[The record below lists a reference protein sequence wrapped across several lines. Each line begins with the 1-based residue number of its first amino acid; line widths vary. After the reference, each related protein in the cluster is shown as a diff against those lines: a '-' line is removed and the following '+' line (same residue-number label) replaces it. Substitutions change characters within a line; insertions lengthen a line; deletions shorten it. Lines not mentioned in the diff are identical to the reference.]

1 MKKLVTL
8 MMILSAISMNA
19 YAGSHSK
26 KADVSKADYLKQAE
40 ATFNKMDS
48 NKDGIL
54 TAVEKKEYYAKAKAA
69 REAAKKAKD
78 AKKAK

>member
-1 MKKLVTL
+1 
-8 MMILSAISMNA
+8 
-19 YAGSHSK
+19 
-26 KADVSKADYLKQAE
+26 
-40 ATFNKMDS
+40 MDS

>member
-19 YAGSHSK
+19 YAGDYSK

-40 ATFNKMDS
+40 ASFDKMDS

-54 TAVEKKEYYAKAKAA
+54 TAVEKKEY
-69 REAAKKAKD
+69 RKD

>member
-19 YAGSHSK
+19 YAGNDSK

-40 ATFNKMDS
+40 ASFDKMDS

-54 TAVEKKEYYAKAKAA
+54 TAVEKKEY
-69 REAAKKAKD
+69 RKD